1 MKIII
6 QPVGKGAALSDVIEL
21 ISLGG
26 RQFKVKGSQTIFSLS
41 FLTPT
46 EKKDLILFF
55 NLIKNPHF
63 PSVLNCN

>member
-6 QPVGKGAALSDVIEL
+6 QLVGKGAALSDVIEL

-26 RQFKVKGSQTIFSLS
+26 RQFKVKGSQTIFNLS

-46 EKKDLILFF
+46 EKKGF
-55 NLIKNPHF
+55 NIIF
-63 PSVLNCN
+63 

>member
-26 RQFKVKGSQTIFSLS
+26 RQFKIKGSQTIFSLS

-46 EKKDLILFF
+46 EKKGF
-55 NLIKNPHF
+55 NIIF
-63 PSVLNCN
+63 

>member
-1 MKIII
+1 MQFNSGRTKFMKIII

-46 EKKDLILFF
+46 EKKGF
-55 NLIKNPHF
+55 NIIF
-63 PSVLNCN
+63 